1 MAPAT
6 VYPERQRRARSSA
19 STETAAPATAPT
31 LAPRRTET
39 PAGGARRR
47 RPRARPSSRR
57 DRERA
62 DQRAVEHGR
71 RGRGEPIH
79 DLRDLVVHRSV
90 GRSSFR
96 SMYRGVRFRRRMA
109 LRSRVSDASVSSR
122 SRLAS
127 SRVCVAGPPRRGNTR
142 TSNTTP
148 QRARRR
154 ARTSRSSTS
163 GHPPRETRWRSPRR
177 RSAPAY
183 FFARSFGQLSNARCC
198 LFRTDGG
205 GPRAVSERSAR
216 ASAPRARSTQT
227 SRRAPPVLRSL
238 RSRTRVSFEPV
249 VSRAEV
255 PKVVSS

>member
-1 MAPAT
+1 MGPAGVCREQDARAQRPGT
-6 VYPERQRRARSSA
+6 WVWPGARAAAGRASQPIPHPQALTLALSRQGRRRQVTIPRSRQPPRRSSRARRAGSRASRPCRASFGGSFELPIDVSRRPIRPTDGVRSA
-19 STETAAPATAPT
+19 SPT
-31 LAPRRTET
+31 
-39 PAGGARRR
+39 
-47 RPRARPSSRR
+47 RPSLRARAS
-57 DRERA
+57 
-62 DQRAVEHGR
+62 HR
-71 RGRGEPIH
+71 RG
-79 DLRDLVVHRSV
+79 
-90 GRSSFR
+90 
-96 SMYRGVRFRRRMA
+96 
-109 LRSRVSDASVSSR
+109 
-122 SRLAS
+122 
-127 SRVCVAGPPRRGNTR
+127 VCVAGPPRRGNTR

-205 GPRAVSERSAR
+205 GPQAVSERSAR